1 MTVQICSCK
10 GLNSKCDK
18 CFGSGYIN
26 LETGKKAPSNQKDK
40 KSVEKSKLNSTFNL
54 PENIDTLDKTA
65 LDTIIYDIIAR
76 LDLKSKKQMQILN
89 SIPFSSTN
97 FRRDFKEKFT
107 DLRSLEEEKIVLRND
122 LQTITTAY
130 IAKKHSG
137 NFRFKHYLS
146 DKLIDV
152 DSNRQLKDL
161 IRAYKRLRK

>member
-10 GLNSKCDK
+10 GLDSNCKK

-40 KSVEKSKLNSTFNL
+40 KKTDKSKLNTAFNL
-54 PENIDTLDKTA
+54 PENIDTLDKTG
-65 LDTIIYDIIAR
+65 LDTIIYDVIAR

-97 FRRDFKEKFT
+97 FRRDFKEKFA
-107 DLRSLEEEKIVLRND
+107 SLKFLEDEKILLRND
-122 LQTITTAY
+122 LQTITNIY
-130 IAKKHSG
+130 IAKKYSG

-146 DKLIDV
+146 DKEIDV
-152 DSNRQLKDL
+152 DSNRQLKDF
-161 IRAYKRLRK
+161 IREYKRLKN

>member
-97 FRRDFKEKFT
+97 F
-107 DLRSLEEEKIVLRND
+107 
-122 LQTITTAY
+122 
-130 IAKKHSG
+130 
-137 NFRFKHYLS
+137 
-146 DKLIDV
+146 
-152 DSNRQLKDL
+152 
-161 IRAYKRLRK
+161 

>member
-26 LETGKKAPSNQKDK
+26 LETGKKAASNQKDK

-89 SIPFSSTN
+89 SIPFSATN

-107 DLRSLEEEKIVLRND
+107 DLRSLEEEKILLRND

-130 IAKKHSG
+130 IAKKYSG

-161 IRAYKRLRK
+161 IREYKRLKN

>member
-89 SIPFSSTN
+89 SIPFSATN

-107 DLRSLEEEKIVLRND
+107 DLRSLEEEKILLRND

-161 IRAYKRLRK
+161 IREYKRLRK